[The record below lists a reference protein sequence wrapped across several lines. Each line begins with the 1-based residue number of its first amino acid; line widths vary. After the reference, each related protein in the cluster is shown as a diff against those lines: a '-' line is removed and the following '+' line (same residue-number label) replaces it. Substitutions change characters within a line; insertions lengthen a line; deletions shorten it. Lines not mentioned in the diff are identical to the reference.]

1 MNSKAAIMAL
11 ESLAQETRL
20 SIFKLLVRK
29 GPNGLPAGEIA
40 LALEVPGPTLSF
52 HLAHLTR
59 AGLLSCRRES
69 RSLIYSV
76 HFEGMRDL
84 LQFLTK
90 DCCQGRPEFC
100 REIALASSCGNR
112 PGSKTR
118 KLARATHD

>member
-1 MNSKAAIMAL
+1 MTSKAAITAL

-29 GPNGLPAGEIA
+29 GPSGLPAGEIA
-40 LALEVPGPTLSF
+40 LTLEVPNPTLSF

-59 AGLLSCRRES
+59 AGLISCRRES

-76 HFEGMRDL
+76 HLEGMREL

-90 DCCQGRPEFC
+90 DCCQGRPEYC
-100 REIALASSCGNR
+100 REIMLNSTCGNKSA
-112 PGSKTR
+112 SKT
-118 KLARATHD
+118 KKPARATHD